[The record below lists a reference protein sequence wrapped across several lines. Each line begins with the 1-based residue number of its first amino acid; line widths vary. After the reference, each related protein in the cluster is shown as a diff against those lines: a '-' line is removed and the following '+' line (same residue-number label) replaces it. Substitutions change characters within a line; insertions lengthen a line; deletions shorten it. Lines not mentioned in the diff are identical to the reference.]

1 MQSILTSV
9 YNQTGENLE
18 DLIARGYAESI
29 ENNDRNTRLQY
40 EKMFLGKVVGDRIN
54 VEHSDDQQQM
64 EFKQAAFAQ
73 AIAQITGISTK
84 D

>member
-1 MQSILTSV
+1 V
-9 YNQTGENLE
+9 YNETGEQLE

-54 VEHSDDQQQM
+54 VEHSDDQQQL
-64 EFKQAAFAQ
+64 EFKQTAFAE
-73 AIAQITGISTK
+73 AIRQIAGINNK